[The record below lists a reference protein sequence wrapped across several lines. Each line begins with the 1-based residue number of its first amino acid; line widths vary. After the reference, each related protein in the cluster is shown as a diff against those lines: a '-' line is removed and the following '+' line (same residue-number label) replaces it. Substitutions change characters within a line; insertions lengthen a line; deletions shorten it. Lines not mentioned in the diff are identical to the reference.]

1 MSLFKVFNV
10 AGSALNAQTIRLNT
24 TASNLANAESVSG
37 DASKV
42 YRARHPV
49 FQAMMDS
56 ADGTFDGQD
65 SAAGVR
71 VLGVVESK
79 APPLMRYAAGQSARQ
94 QGRLC
99 IQFER
104 QFDRRNDQHDFGQPL
119 LRHQYRSHQHRP
131 RPAAQNHFDGPLGID
146 HDNDWNTRRR
156 RRTGTGTGTGAGAVG
171 GTGSAPAGGSGSITS
186 GATLG
191 GTDFLTLMLAQ
202 LKNQDP
208 TSPVDSNTFLNQL
221 AQLSEVQGISSLNT
235 SFGSLSSS
243 LTSSQALQASSL
255 LGHQALVNSGTAAL
269 TANGTVTGAVTV
281 PQTSSQVLLTI
292 SDSSGALVRQINLG
306 AQSAGLTGFTWD
318 GKEGNGSQAPA
329 GTYTLSAQYAGATKG
344 STAATTLVNGTVE
357 SVSMGAGSTGLT
369 LNVSGLGSVPFSS
382 VQQISN

>member
-1 MSLFKVFNV
+1 MTMIGTH
-10 AGSALNAQTIRLNT
+10 AAAT
-24 TASNLANAESVSG
+24 T
-37 DASKV
+37 
-42 YRARHPV
+42 
-49 FQAMMDS
+49 
-56 ADGTFDGQD
+56 
-65 SAAGVR
+65 
-71 VLGVVESK
+71 
-79 APPLMRYAAGQSARQ
+79 
-94 QGRLC
+94 
-99 IQFER
+99 
-104 QFDRRNDQHDFGQPL
+104 
-119 LRHQYRSHQHRP
+119 
-131 RPAAQNHFDGPLGID
+131 GIG
-146 HDNDWNTRRR
+146 
-156 RRTGTGTGTGAGAVG
+156 TGTGTGTGAGSVG

-281 PQTSSQVLLTI
+281 PQTSSQVLLSI

-306 AQSAGLTGFTWD
+306 SQSAGLAGFTWD